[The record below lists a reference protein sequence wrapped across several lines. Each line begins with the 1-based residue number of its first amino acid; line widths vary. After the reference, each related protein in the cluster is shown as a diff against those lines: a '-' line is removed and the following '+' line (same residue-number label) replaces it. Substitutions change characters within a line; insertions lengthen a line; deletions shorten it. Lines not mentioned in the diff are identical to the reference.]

1 MKKKTSVSI
10 MNDRRWCINKKT
22 EMKNALK
29 PLEKNHNK
37 QCKRQFFDNVMK
49 KILYSLP
56 YRAGQL
62 AFWPYPLVG
71 KECCVMVNISRY
83 TALSNSGKNTFS
95 N

>member
-1 MKKKTSVSI
+1 

-49 KILYSLP
+49 KILQLALCA
-56 YRAGQL
+56 YRAGVYQMTHHK
-62 AFWPYPLVG
+62 F
-71 KECCVMVNISRY
+71 
-83 TALSNSGKNTFS
+83 
-95 N
+95 